1 MPSLKPLVFR
11 ISRQLKD
18 NDRTS
23 EIKSENL
30 YWTHDIILN
39 NSDKLQDFSQAVFLS
54 NKKDN
59 DPCPNHMTSMRTQ
72 KENSHKALKDDI
84 NLSSYIIESTF

>member
-18 NDRTS
+18 NGRTS

-30 YWTHDIILN
+30 YWTHDIVLN
-39 NSDKLQDFSQAVFLS
+39 NSDKLQDFLQADFLS
-54 NKKDN
+54 SKKDN
-59 DPCPNHMTSMRTQ
+59 DSCPNHMTIMRRQ
-72 KENSHKALKDDI
+72 KEKSHKALKDDI
-84 NLSSYIIESTF
+84 NLSSYVIESTF